1 MHARL
6 DDMRRR
12 CGASRVVPLTA
23 LSLSEGELRLPT
35 AQTPALVGNLP
46 RGVVNANSPR
56 LPAQPLI
63 NDNDRSS
70 ATRSAY
76 TVVAVNPP

>member
-1 MHARL
+1 MV
-6 DDMRRR
+6 
-12 CGASRVVPLTA
+12 GAPYSVYLVHESRPA
-23 LSLSEGELRLPT
+23 AIADGEANVIVAAT
-35 AQTPALVGNLP
+35 SP

-63 NDNDRSS
+63 NDNDKSS

-76 TVVAVNPP
+76 TVVAVDPP